1 MKCRCRYGVLLASA
15 LVLACVGCAQS
26 RKLSEIRDR
35 ELGVDLQLPAKNTP
49 PKLDSTRRA
58 PVHDTIRITGLDGR
72 EVLLMRAIRDDET
85 GDMVATEE
93 LDAAYVV
100 ARFRNVAER
109 HGKIDLEFQVI
120 VPRELHDSHW
130 QLRFHPEMYVLGDSL
145 RLDDVVI
152 TGTEYRRAQLQ
163 GLRQYERYAGR
174 IVSDSMEFV
183 DRRSLRIFLARN
195 TKDSER
201 EAEYHYTDHFAKYLN
216 GVRIS
221 RKPEMWRKYVK
232 APIVTEGVRLDTVMQ
247 DIKGKCFIYN
257 YVQTINTRP
266 KLRKVDV
273 VLSGAIFESDRRLYT
288 IPVSEPLSF
297 YVSSLNAFADGTER
311 YKTQVVHRAVSANA
325 SAEIAFRAGRSEIEE
340 SLSDNSREIGFI
352 KSKLRLLAN
361 NDEFDIDSII
371 ITSFASPEGSAASN
385 VSLTYRRA
393 KSASDYFSNFL
404 SRIRD
409 SIRREEGF
417 FVSVGDDFSEG
428 MMRRADAAP
437 EPIRFLSRSGG
448 ENWSALEAL
457 VLADTVLTESEKN
470 EYLLLARN
478 PDPDARE
485 RAVRQLGFQSRLY
498 GEMYPKL
505 RSVRFDFHLHR
516 KGMVKDTVHTN
527 VLDTVYMDGVQAIR
541 DHDYERALE
550 LLSPYQDFNTAVA
563 YLAMDRNRSALSILK
578 DCPKDAKV
586 NYMLALVYQRLG
598 EERDAVECFVRS
610 CEQDPSYVYRG
621 NLDPEISELIRKY
634 NINKEDEEI

>member
-1 MKCRCRYGVLLASA
+1 MKCRCRYKVLPAVALA
-15 LVLACVGCAQS
+15 LVCAGCAQS
-26 RKLSEIRDR
+26 RKLAEIRGR

-72 EVLLMRAIRDDET
+72 EMLIMRAIRDDET

-120 VPRELHDSHW
+120 VPQDLHDSHW

-163 GLRQYERYAGR
+163 GLRQYERYASR
-174 IVSDSMEFV
+174 IVTDSMEFV
-183 DRRSLRIFLARN
+183 DRRSLGIFLARN
-195 TKDSER
+195 TRDSEC
-201 EAEYHYTDHFAKYLN
+201 EAEYHYTNHLAKYLN
-216 GVRIS
+216 GLRMS
-221 RKPEMWRKYVK
+221 RRPEMWRKYVK
-232 APIVTEGVRLDTVMQ
+232 VPIVTEGIRLDTVMK
-247 DIKGKCFIYN
+247 DINGKCFIYN

-273 VLSGAIFESDRRLYT
+273 TLSGAIFESDRRLYT

-311 YKTQVVHRAVSANA
+311 YKTQIVHRAVSANA
-325 SAEIAFRAGRSEIEE
+325 SAEIAFRAGRAEIEE
-340 SLSDNSREIGFI
+340 SLSDNRREIGFI

-361 NDEFDIDSII
+361 NEEFDLDSII
-371 ITSFASPEGSAASN
+371 ITSFASPEGSVASN
-385 VSLTYRRA
+385 ASLTYRRA
-393 KSASDYFSNFL
+393 RSASDYFSGYL
-404 SRIRD
+404 RQLRD
-409 SIRREEGF
+409 SMRREEGF
-417 FVSVGDDFSEG
+417 FVSVGDDLSEG
-428 MMRRADAAP
+428 NMKRAATGP
-437 EPIRFLSRSGG
+437 ETIRFLSRSGG
-448 ENWSALEAL
+448 ENWPALDAL
-457 VLADTVLTESEKN
+457 VLADTVLTDSEKD
-470 EYLLLARN
+470 EYLLLSQN
-478 PDPDARE
+478 PDLDARE
-485 RAVRQLGFQSRLY
+485 RDILRSRFQSRLY
-498 GEMYPKL
+498 SVMYPKL

-527 VLDTVYMDGVQAIR
+527 VLDTTYMDGVQAIR
-541 DHDYERALE
+541 DHDYELALE
-550 LLSPYQDFNTAVA
+550 LLAPYQDFNTAVA

-578 DCPKDAKV
+578 DCPKDARV

-598 EERDAVECFVRS
+598 EERDAVECYVRS

-634 NINKEDEEI
+634 NINDDDDEI

>member
-1 MKCRCRYGVLLASA
+1 MKCRCRYKVLPAVALA
-15 LVLACVGCAQS
+15 LVCAGCAQS
-26 RKLSEIRDR
+26 RKLAEIRGR

-72 EVLLMRAIRDDET
+72 EMLIMKAIRDDET

-120 VPRELHDSHW
+120 VPQELHDSHW

-163 GLRQYERYAGR
+163 GLRQYERYASR
-174 IVSDSMEFV
+174 IVTDSMEFV
-183 DRRSLRIFLARN
+183 DRRSLGIFLARN
-195 TKDSER
+195 TRDSEC
-201 EAEYHYTDHFAKYLN
+201 EAEYHYTNHLAKYLN
-216 GVRIS
+216 GLRMS
-221 RKPEMWRKYVK
+221 RRPEMWRKYVK
-232 APIVTEGVRLDTVMQ
+232 VPIVTEGIRLDTVMK
-247 DIKGKCFIYN
+247 DINGKCFIYN

-273 VLSGAIFESDRRLYT
+273 TLSGAIFESDRRLYT

-311 YKTQVVHRAVSANA
+311 YKTQIVHRAVSANA
-325 SAEIAFRAGRSEIEE
+325 SAEIAFRAGRAEIEE
-340 SLSDNSREIGFI
+340 SLSDNRREIGFI

-361 NDEFDIDSII
+361 NEEFDLDSII
-371 ITSFASPEGSAASN
+371 ITSFASPEGSVASN
-385 VSLTYRRA
+385 ASLTYRRA
-393 KSASDYFSNFL
+393 RSASDYFSGYL
-404 SRIRD
+404 RQLRD
-409 SIRREEGF
+409 SMRREEGF
-417 FVSVGDDFSEG
+417 FVSVGDDLSEG
-428 MMRRADAAP
+428 NMRRAAMGP
-437 EPIRFLSRSGG
+437 ETIRFLSRSGG
-448 ENWSALEAL
+448 ENWPALDAL
-457 VLADTVLTESEKN
+457 VLADTVLTDSEKD
-470 EYLLLARN
+470 EYLLLSQN
-478 PDPDARE
+478 PDLDARE
-485 RAVRQLGFQSRLY
+485 RDILRSRFQSRLY
-498 GEMYPKL
+498 SVMYPKL

-527 VLDTVYMDGVQAIR
+527 VLDTTYMDGVQAIR
-541 DHDYERALE
+541 DHDYELALE
-550 LLSPYQDFNTAVA
+550 LLAPYQDFNTAVA

-578 DCPKDAKV
+578 DCPKDARV

-598 EERDAVECFVRS
+598 EERDAVECYVRS

-634 NINKEDEEI
+634 NINDDDDEI